1 MTANNWQLR
10 CLRSRWGS
18 SHEWQMRLPAQAS
31 TWWQCQ
37 YVKTSVGN
45 NNELGLV
52 PVGLT
57 DQGVE
62 WGWWLVFLQ
71 RILLLFMIQVFL
83 RGHQVLLVSVP
94 ATCPHTSI
102 FDVWYVASSSDVI
115 TSSVSQQEF
124 CVLEGNLEGIISFPK
139 QQQAKEN
146 HLDKELALDK
156 C

>member
-1 MTANNWQLR
+1 MLEVKVREKSWVTD
-10 CLRSRWGS
+10 
-18 SHEWQMRLPAQAS
+18 EAS
-31 TWWQCQ
+31 CTGF
-37 YVKTSVGN
+37 YVVAMPVREDKRGN

-94 ATCPHTSI
+94 ATCLHTSI

-139 QQQAKEN
+139 QQQANEN
-146 HLDKELALDK
+146 HLHKELALDK